1 MEAPEAAPAQA
12 EGAEPA
18 PWAHLEAPARL
29 LLQTLQAGP
38 DGARRGLG
46 VLRAL
51 SGRGGEPFG
60 WDRVFEALC
69 REEPVV
75 EGPDCRLELKPL
87 LLRLPPLCQRNLM
100 SLLMAVWPSLPGS
113 SLRPVL
119 QILRQ
124 DPSPDPDPW
133 LRALGEFLRRDLGV
147 GVSTE
152 GVSPLSKRC
161 QRQLRGLCM
170 QLGQGGRKLKLPQ
183 APDPE
188 GTEQEEDKD
197 SQRPGKR
204 RKEAE
209 EEPASPEGER
219 APKRLR
225 CLEKEEEESHEEN
238 RPEHAS
244 LESLANGGGASSIKN
259 QPVLG
264 AKPSEAGQ
272 SLEDAK
278 GLPESLELPRA
289 IQEQVPRLQQLLKT
303 LGKGLE
309 GLEGTPPVE
318 LQLLH
323 ECSPGQVDLVCAQL
337 QLPQLSDTGLLQ
349 LCTWLLALSPDLS
362 LSIATVLTR
371 SLFLGRI
378 LSLTSSASRLLTT
391 ALTSFC
397 TKYTYAVCRALLGPV
412 LQAPG
417 IGPAQTELL
426 CCLTKD
432 EALEPD
438 MQALMLGSWSC
449 PGRKKLSWCCSHS
462 WSGSSKVSRDT
473 LYEAVREVLHGNQR
487 KRRKFLETVEL
498 QISLKNYDPQKD
510 KRFSGTV
517 RLKSTPR
524 PKFSVCVLGDQQH
537 CDEAKAV
544 DIPHMDIEALKKLN
558 KNKKLVKKLAKKYD
572 AFLAS
577 ESLIKQIPRILGPGL
592 NKAGKFP
599 SLLTHNENMVAKV
612 DEVKSTIK
620 FQMKKVLCL
629 AVAVG
634 HVKMTDDEL
643 VYNIHLA
650 VNFLVSLLKKNWQ
663 NVRALYIKSTMGKPQ
678 RLY

>member
-29 LLQTLQAGP
+29 LLQVLQAGP

-100 SLLMAVWPSLPGS
+100 SLLMAVWPSLPES
-113 SLRPVL
+113 SLLPVL
-119 QILRQ
+119 QIVHQ
-124 DPSPDPDPW
+124 DSSPDPDPW

-147 GVSTE
+147 GASIE
-152 GVSPLSKRC
+152 GASPLSKRC
-161 QRQLRGLCM
+161 QRQLRGLCR
-170 QLGQGGRKLKLPQ
+170 QLGQGGRKLKSPQ
-183 APDPE
+183 APNPE
-188 GTEQEEDKD
+188 GKEEQEEDKD

-204 RKEAE
+204 RKEPE

-225 CLEKEEEESHEEN
+225 CLEKEEESHEEN
-238 RPEHAS
+238 RPEPES

-309 GLEGTPPVE
+309 GLEGTPPAE

-362 LSIATVLTR
+362 LSNATVLTR

-417 IGPAQTELL
+417 TGPAQTELL

-438 MQALMLGSWSC
+438 MQALMLGQILELPW
-449 PGRKKLSWCCSHS
+449 KEETFL
-462 WSGSSKVSRDT
+462 
-473 LYEAVREVLHGNQR
+473 VLQSL
-487 KRRKFLETVEL
+487 LERQVEMP
-498 QISLKNYDPQKD
+498 SE
-510 KRFSGTV
+510 
-517 RLKSTPR
+517 
-524 PKFSVCVLGDQQH
+524 KFSVLMEKLCKEGPAATTSMAY
-537 CDEAKAV
+537 AKLMLTV
-544 DIPHMDIEALKKLN
+544 IT
-558 KNKKLVKKLAKKYD
+558 KYQ
-572 AFLAS
+572 ANIS
-577 ESLIKQIPRILGPGL
+577 E
-592 NKAGKFP
+592 
-599 SLLTHNENMVAKV
+599 
-612 DEVKSTIK
+612 
-620 FQMKKVLCL
+620 
-629 AVAVG
+629 
-634 HVKMTDDEL
+634 
-643 VYNIHLA
+643 
-650 VNFLVSLLKKNWQ
+650 
-663 NVRALYIKSTMGKPQ
+663 PQ
-678 RLY
+678 RLGLAAALELNTTFLRKSLQAALRHLAP

>member
-303 LGKGLE
+303 LGK
-309 GLEGTPPVE
+309 
-318 LQLLH
+318 
-323 ECSPGQVDLVCAQL
+323 VDLVCAQL

>member
-29 LLQTLQAGP
+29 LLQALQAGP

-60 WDRVFEALC
+60 WDRVFEELC
-69 REEPVV
+69 REEPVL

-100 SLLMAVWPSLPGS
+100 SLLMAVWPSLPES
-113 SLRPVL
+113 SLLPVL
-119 QILRQ
+119 QIVQQ

-152 GVSPLSKRC
+152 GASPLSKRC
-161 QRQLRGLCM
+161 QRQLRGLCR

-188 GTEQEEDKD
+188 GKEEQEEVED

-204 RKEAE
+204 RKEWE
-209 EEPASPEGER
+209 EEPASPEGGR

-225 CLEKEEEESHEEN
+225 CLEKEEEESHEEK
-238 RPEHAS
+238 RPEHET
-244 LESLANGGGASSIKN
+244 LESLASGGGASSIKN
-259 QPVLG
+259 QPALG
-264 AKPSEAGQ
+264 PKPSEAGQ

-278 GLPESLELPRA
+278 SLPESLELPRA

-362 LSIATVLTR
+362 LSNATVLTR

-417 IGPAQTELL
+417 TGPAQTELL

-438 MQALMLGSWSC
+438 MQALMLGQILELPW
-449 PGRKKLSWCCSHS
+449 KEETFL
-462 WSGSSKVSRDT
+462 
-473 LYEAVREVLHGNQR
+473 VLQ
-487 KRRKFLETVEL
+487 
-498 QISLKNYDPQKD
+498 
-510 KRFSGTV
+510 
-517 RLKSTPR
+517 
-524 PKFSVCVLGDQQH
+524 
-537 CDEAKAV
+537 
-544 DIPHMDIEALKKLN
+544 
-558 KNKKLVKKLAKKYD
+558 
-572 AFLAS
+572 
-577 ESLIKQIPRILGPGL
+577 
-592 NKAGKFP
+592 
-599 SLLTHNENMVAKV
+599 SLLERQSTGSRRAGSVVVAHGPSCSAACGILP
-612 DEVKSTIK
+612 DQGSNP
-620 FQMKKVLCL
+620 CP
-629 AVAVG
+629 
-634 HVKMTDDEL
+634 
-643 VYNIHLA
+643 
-650 VNFLVSLLKKNWQ
+650 LLWQ
-663 NVRALYIKSTMGKPQ
+663 ADSQPLRHQGSPT
-678 RLY
+678 

>member
-1 MEAPEAAPAQA
+1 MRVREPPQTLRRECGARGKGPAAASGPVLSAASLSPGSGAEARNQRAGRRGSLAPGMEAPEAAPAQA

-29 LLQTLQAGP
+29 LLQALQAGP

-100 SLLMAVWPSLPGS
+100 SLLMAVWPSLPES
-113 SLRPVL
+113 SLLPVL
-119 QILRQ
+119 QIVQQ
-124 DPSPDPDPW
+124 DSSPDPDPW

-147 GVSTE
+147 GVSIE
-152 GVSPLSKRC
+152 GASPLSKRC
-161 QRQLRGLCM
+161 QRQLRGLCG

-188 GTEQEEDKD
+188 GKEEQEEHKD

-204 RKEAE
+204 RKEPE

-225 CLEKEEEESHEEN
+225 CLEKEEESHEEN
-238 RPEHAS
+238 RPEHES
-244 LESLANGGGASSIKN
+244 LEFLANGGGASSIEN

-362 LSIATVLTR
+362 LSNATVLTR

-417 IGPAQTELL
+417 TGPAQTELL

-438 MQALMLGSWSC
+438 MQALMLGQILELPWKEETFLVLQSLLE
-449 PGRKKLSWCCSHS
+449 RQ
-462 WSGSSKVSRDT
+462 VSRLPWGRVDK
-473 LYEAVREVLHGNQR
+473 EALQCCGW
-487 KRRKFLETVEL
+487 VEMP
-498 QISLKNYDPQKD
+498 SE
-510 KRFSGTV
+510 
-517 RLKSTPR
+517 
-524 PKFSVCVLGDQQH
+524 KFSVLM
-537 CDEAKAV
+537 E
-544 DIPHMDIEALKKLN
+544 KLC
-558 KNKKLVKKLAKKYD
+558 K
-572 AFLAS
+572 
-577 ESLIKQIPRILGPGL
+577 EGPGATTSMAYAKL
-592 NKAGKFP
+592 M
-599 SLLTHNENMVAKV
+599 LTVITKYQAN
-612 DEVKSTIK
+612 
-620 FQMKKVLCL
+620 
-629 AVAVG
+629 
-634 HVKMTDDEL
+634 
-643 VYNIHLA
+643 
-650 VNFLVSLLKKNWQ
+650 
-663 NVRALYIKSTMGKPQ
+663 
-678 RLY
+678 